1 MIRLYNKQLKISEIK
16 WDTGRKFWFFHT
28 PPAFDAPI
36 WGSASEYCHVWY
48 RKSRM
53 VDLPD
58 GEIFFKIAYS
68 FQYNARTWQMD
79 GRTLHKGIGCA
90 MHSVVQQENDHIL
103 YKYYTCSKLWLM
115 TIPCEILI
123 TVVIIM
129 ITLLSNR
136 KESRTNDAKCLRRW
150 RGFLRDKV

>member
-58 GEIFFKIAYS
+58 GEIFF
-68 FQYNARTWQMD
+68 
-79 GRTLHKGIGCA
+79 
-90 MHSVVQQENDHIL
+90 
-103 YKYYTCSKLWLM
+103 
-115 TIPCEILI
+115 
-123 TVVIIM
+123 
-129 ITLLSNR
+129 
-136 KESRTNDAKCLRRW
+136 
-150 RGFLRDKV
+150 